1 MNYYYNKSPHGIF
14 DEDNNKINK
23 ELENE
28 DFGVLTEID
37 VPLNTKEKLNADFYN
52 DLLGTCNAPYAHTAL
67 NDKTKIGIILPC
79 NVIVQVKKSGKA
91 DEKELVAIKSITSIY
106 DVKNEA
112 PGEIAKS
119 GKKLKRLF
127 QNLN

>member
-52 DLLGTCNAPYAHTAL
+52 DLLGT
-67 NDKTKIGIILPC
+67 
-79 NVIVQVKKSGKA
+79 
-91 DEKELVAIKSITSIY
+91 
-106 DVKNEA
+106 
-112 PGEIAKS
+112 
-119 GKKLKRLF
+119 
-127 QNLN
+127 